1 MCQGCPLPTGKRGF
15 APVSRAYTEPH
26 RHPAVSAGDYPHHS
40 EFAYHSATADTH
52 MGLRKR
58 SGGVTIILEATVVRL
73 LIGRHPLITL
83 AEKQASSDGHYLV
96 SARVPEV
103 RATLEGLEGDRHAGF
118 TRLADARV
126 PQYPRGTEIHN
137 SRQVSLVAEEELA
150 EIAAN
155 MGVPVIEPEW
165 IGANLV
171 LRGVPHLSR
180 LPPMTRV
187 YFPEL
192 AALALEGENHPCL
205 FPGKAIQHAYPGYRG
220 SASSSP
226 KRPTICAASLAGW
239 SAPG

>member
-1 MCQGCPLPTGKRGF
+1 MTM
-15 APVSRAYTEPH
+15 T
-26 RHPAVSAGDYPHHS
+26 
-40 EFAYHSATADTH
+40 
-52 MGLRKR
+52 
-58 SGGVTIILEATVVRL
+58 LEATVVRL

-83 AEKQASSDGHYLV
+83 AEKQASPDGHYLV

-103 RATLEGLEGDRHAGF
+103 RATLKGLEGDRHAGF

-171 LRGVPHLSR
+171 LRGVPHLSH

-205 FPGKAIQHAYPGYRG
+205 FPGKAIQHAYPAMPGLGKQFPKAAYHLRG
-220 SASSSP
+220 VVGWVERAGMIREGDTVRIALPDYAPYPVP
-226 KRPTICAASLAGW
+226 KAVGR
-239 SAPG
+239 